1 MTRTVWEAPAKVNLS
16 LELASRDGRGFH
28 PLRSLVQ
35 TIDRV
40 DLLTVGV
47 GEDERLVVAGAEISD
62 GEENLVW
69 KAVRALVGHPDR
81 PRLDMELTKKI
92 PHAAGLGGGS
102 SDAGA
107 ALRGAA
113 AIYGLSESDVRICA
127 PLIGSDV
134 AFFLDGGTAWME
146 GHGDVLTEVQP
157 LAGFCFVVA
166 VPRVEIATTAA
177 YRRWDELDEPLGPEL
192 TGRALPPGLRE
203 YAPLRNDLTPAAI
216 SLEPELGDWSV
227 DLAQRWERPVAMT
240 GSGSAFFGFFMD
252 PDEAA
257 DAAAS
262 VTDVRAAF
270 VAGLRDTG
278 VAAR

>member
-16 LELASRDGRGFH
+16 LELRSRDGRGYH

-47 GEDERLVVAGAEISD
+47 GEDERLVVSEPDIPD

-69 KAVRALVGHPDR
+69 KAIRSLVGRPDR
-81 PRLDMELTKKI
+81 PRLDMELEKRI

-113 AIYGLSESDVRICA
+113 AIYGLSDTDVRTCA
-127 PLIGSDV
+127 PLVGSDV
-134 AFFLDGGTAWME
+134 PFFLDGGTAWME

-157 LAGFCFVVA
+157 LTGFCLAVA
-166 VPRVEIATTAA
+166 VPHFQISTAAA

-192 TGRALPPGLRE
+192 TGRGLPPGLRE
-203 YAPLRNDLTPAAI
+203 YGPFRNDLTAAAI
-216 SLEPELGDWSV
+216 ALEPELGDWSV
-227 DLAQRWERPVAMT
+227 DLAARWERPVAMT

-252 PDEAA
+252 PDEAT
-257 DAAAS
+257 DAAVS
-262 VTDVRAAF
+262 VTEVRAAF
-270 VAGLRDTG
+270 AAGLRDAG
-278 VAAR
+278 VEAR

>member
-1 MTRTVWEAPAKVNLS
+1 VTRTVWEAPAKVNLS
-16 LELASRDGRGFH
+16 LALASRDGRGYH

-35 TIDRV
+35 TIDLM

-47 GEDERLVVAGAEISD
+47 GEDERLVVSGADISD

-69 KAVRALVGHPDR
+69 KAVRALVGNPDR
-81 PRLDMELTKKI
+81 PRLDMELEKRI

-102 SDAGA
+102 ADAGA

-113 AIYGLSESDVRICA
+113 AIYGLSDSDVRTCA

-134 AFFLDGGTAWME
+134 PFLLDGGSAWME
-146 GHGDVLTEVQP
+146 GHGEVLTEVQP
-157 LAGFCFVVA
+157 LSGFCLAVA
-166 VPRVEIATTAA
+166 VPRFEISTAA
-177 YRRWDELDEPLGPEL
+177 AYQRWDELDEPPGPEL
-192 TGRALPPGLRE
+192 AGRQLPPELRE
-203 YAPLRNDLTPAAI
+203 YGPLRNDLTAAAI

-227 DLAQRWERPVAMT
+227 DLAERWERPVAMT

-252 PDEAA
+252 ADEAA
-257 DAAAS
+257 DATAS

>member
-16 LELASRDGRGFH
+16 LELGSRDGRGYH

-47 GEDERLVVAGAEISD
+47 GEDERLIVSGAEISD
-62 GEENLVW
+62 DEENLVW
-69 KAVRALVGHPDR
+69 KAVRALVGLPDR
-81 PRLDMELTKKI
+81 PRLDMELDKRI

-102 SDAGA
+102 SDAAA
-107 ALRGAA
+107 ALRAA
-113 AIYGLSESDVRICA
+113 AVIYGFSDSDVRSCA
-127 PLIGSDV
+127 PLVGADV
-134 AFFLDGGTAWME
+134 PFFLDGGTAWME
-146 GHGDVLTEVQP
+146 GHGELLTEVQP
-157 LAGFCFVVA
+157 LTGFCLAVA
-166 VPRVEIATTAA
+166 VPHFQISTADA
-177 YRRWDELDEPLGPEL
+177 YMRWDELNEPRGPEL
-192 TGRALPPGLRE
+192 GGRRLPPGLRD
-203 YAPLRNDLTPAAI
+203 YGPLRNDLTAAAI

-227 DLAQRWERPVAMT
+227 DLALRWERPVAMT

-252 PDEAA
+252 PDEAT

-262 VTDVRAAF
+262 VTEVRAAF
-270 VAGLRDTG
+270 AAGLRDTG